1 MLGGQSRYRHVYG
14 SAGSRDQC
22 YEGVRA
28 STGSAHDTSL
38 CAVNRR
44 YIAMIVESS
53 GGGVFV
59 VLPLHAVRSHFTAL
73 SHRLVSS
80 ITPCNSFTD
89 MHGRSQGAGS
99 WG

>member
-1 MLGGQSRYRHVYG
+1 MLGGQSRYRHVFG
-14 SAGSRDQC
+14 SPGSRDQC

-28 STGSAHDTSL
+28 STGTAHDTSL

-59 VLPLHAVRSHFTAL
+59 VLPLHAVRSHFTAA
-73 SHRLVSS
+73 
-80 ITPCNSFTD
+80 TSFIYHS
-89 MHGRSQGAGS
+89 MQQFHGHVRA
-99 WG
+99 